1 MPVISKA
8 PILKNNKQVPDIAIS
23 PDLRSPSVVNSSQED
38 AKKIIGENN
47 INKKK
52 EAYKKST
59 TGKMKAKK

>member
-8 PILKNNKQVPDIAIS
+8 PILKNNKQVPDIAIL

-38 AKKIIGENN
+38 AQKMIGDDN
-47 INKKK
+47 IDKTK
-52 EAYKKST
+52 EAYKKSM